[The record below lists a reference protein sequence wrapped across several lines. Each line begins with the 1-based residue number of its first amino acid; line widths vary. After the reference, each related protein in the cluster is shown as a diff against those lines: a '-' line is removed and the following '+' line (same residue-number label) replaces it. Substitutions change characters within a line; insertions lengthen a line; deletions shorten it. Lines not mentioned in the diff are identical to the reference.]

1 MRRLGLFF
9 LLLAALAI
17 MLSACAP
24 LVESTETQRTWQ
36 IYATFYPIY
45 ALTSLVTE
53 DIEALETH
61 CLVQPQ
67 DGCLRDY
74 ALSEWDLYMLL
85 QADVVVSGG
94 RGLESFE
101 STLQS
106 LGDNGP
112 IVVFANYNYELY
124 NQDDASVS
132 DEESSHLEGANPHLY
147 LSVAGAKYILESAAV
162 ALIELYP
169 QYAEQIRANMEAA
182 DARLDELGVEMRSIA
197 AGAAGQ
203 RAILMNETLVYLA
216 EDLGFEIAGQYD
228 RESGQQLYENEVEGC
243 LEQLAEMDARVVLIE
258 KQAPASLV
266 ETLEEAGYAVARVD
280 VLSTLREDQGAE
292 GYFAAQLE
300 NARAIAVAFA
310 QAEGEN

>member
-24 LVESTETQRTWQ
+24 LVESAETQRTWQ

-112 IVVFANYNYELY
+112 VVVFANYNYELY
-124 NQDDASVS
+124 NQDDAIRKRRRIQSLGGRKS
-132 DEESSHLEGANPHLY
+132 TPFTC
-147 LSVAGAKYILESAAV
+147 LSPAQNTFLK
-162 ALIELYP
+162 
-169 QYAEQIRANMEAA
+169 
-182 DARLDELGVEMRSIA
+182 ARQWR
-197 AGAAGQ
+197 
-203 RAILMNETLVYLA
+203 
-216 EDLGFEIAGQYD
+216 
-228 RESGQQLYENEVEGC
+228 
-243 LEQLAEMDARVVLIE
+243 
-258 KQAPASLV
+258 
-266 ETLEEAGYAVARVD
+266 
-280 VLSTLREDQGAE
+280 
-292 GYFAAQLE
+292 
-300 NARAIAVAFA
+300 
-310 QAEGEN
+310 